1 MAEGTGSING
11 LAVPLYGE
19 FELKQR
25 TAATDIMTI
34 TGATGQ
40 TGDFIVAQGSTG
52 TEVFSAEDSG
62 RIVAADWPVFSVTP
76 LTTAPTSAAGL
87 VTAGQCF
94 WYDTANLRTF
104 GVATSAT
111 SIWSLQLTNN

>member
-1 MAEGTGSING
+1 MAEGTGNING
-11 LAVPLYGE
+11 LAVPLYSE

-34 TGATGQ
+34 TGATSQ
-40 TGDFIVAQGSTG
+40 SGDFIVAQGSTG
-52 TEVFSAEDSG
+52 TEVFSVEDSG
-62 RIVAADWPVFSVTP
+62 RMVAADWPVFSITP
-76 LTTAPTSAAGL
+76 LTTAPAAGL
-87 VTAGQCF
+87 TAGQCF